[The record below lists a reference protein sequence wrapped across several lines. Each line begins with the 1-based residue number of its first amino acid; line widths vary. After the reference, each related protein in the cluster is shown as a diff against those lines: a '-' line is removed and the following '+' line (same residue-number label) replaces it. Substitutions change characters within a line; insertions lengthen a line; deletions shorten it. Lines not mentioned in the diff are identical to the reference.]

1 MFFTQVFHLT
11 EPRINLITIVADKTW
26 QDMSERNV
34 SVFERIYERNL
45 VIIDENL
52 PEGLVWDDVHG
63 EFRVFLHSEES
74 ERALEF
80 LAAIRLFH
88 HRVAPGAN
96 EIINQEIE
104 IFCNR
109 LMAKTATYEGS
120 D

>member
-1 MFFTQVFHLT
+1 MFVTQVFHLI
-11 EPRINLITIVADKTW
+11 EPRTNLVRIVADKTW
-26 QDMSERNV
+26 QDMSERKV
-34 SVFERIYERNL
+34 SLFKRIYERNM
-45 VIIDENL
+45 VIIDESL

-63 EFRVFLHSEES
+63 EFRVFLHSEHS

-88 HRVAPGAN
+88 HRVAPGAS
-96 EIINQEIE
+96 EIMNQEID
-104 IFCNR
+104 IFCNC